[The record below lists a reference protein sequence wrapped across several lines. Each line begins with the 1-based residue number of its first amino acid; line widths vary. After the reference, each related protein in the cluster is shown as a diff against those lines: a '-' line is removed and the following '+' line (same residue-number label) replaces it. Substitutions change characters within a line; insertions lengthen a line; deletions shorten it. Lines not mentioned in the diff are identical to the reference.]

1 MDMDGL
7 TAHQHDSF
15 AGQPWPW
22 ALKER
27 SQRSEPVG
35 GPQRHSAKCR
45 TSSAD
50 LTSIHHRPQLHSTRG
65 GLTGSASISLCINVK
80 LHQRFDMARHFFP
93 CLSNF
98 FS

>member
-15 AGQPWPW
+15 AGQPW
-22 ALKER
+22 ALKGR

-65 GLTGSASISLCINVK
+65 GLTDGVSMYIIVC
-80 LHQRFDMARHFFP
+80 QRQVAQTLRHEGKALLP
-93 CLSNF
+93 VPLELL
-98 FS
+98 